1 MFDLISE
8 IMATL
13 RHNKL
18 RTALTGFAVSWGI
31 FLLIVLLRVSRG
43 LVNGMESMFSQRD
56 TETVSIRG
64 GYAQK
69 AYKGLKENRRIR
81 LKDSDLGVLASQ
93 NANVVGE
100 VTARIS
106 NDTSKVTSSKD
117 YLTGGYQGVYPA
129 HQHNDGLKMV
139 KGRFINQNDI
149 NHTRRVVVM
158 ADESAETLFG
168 KEDPIGQLVKIS
180 DLSFTVIGTYETEWR
195 RDTYIPF
202 STARAMSG
210 GSDQV
215 NNITVKLKDVSTLDE
230 SDRAEQGFR
239 STLGRQHTFAD
250 DDSGSLWIWNR
261 FSDYLRSSTAMGA
274 IGMAVWV
281 IGLLTML
288 SGIVGVSNIMFVS
301 VRERTH
307 EIGVRRAIGAK
318 PASILRQIILESVAI
333 TTLFGYIGIVL
344 GVLVSQGIA
353 ALVSGSGGMGP
364 GGKDEIL
371 KDPTVDISIAIQ
383 VTVVLIIAGALA
395 GLFPALKSLK
405 IKPVEALRDE

>member
-1 MFDLISE
+1 M
-8 IMATL
+8 
-13 RHNKL
+13 
-18 RTALTGFAVSWGI
+18 
-31 FLLIVLLRVSRG
+31 
-43 LVNGMESMFSQRD
+43 
-56 TETVSIRG
+56 
-64 GYAQK
+64 
-69 AYKGLKENRRIR
+69 
-81 LKDSDLGVLASQ
+81 
-93 NANVVGE
+93 
-100 VTARIS
+100 
-106 NDTSKVTSSKD
+106 
-117 YLTGGYQGVYPA
+117 
-129 HQHNDGLKMV
+129 
-139 KGRFINQNDI
+139 
-149 NHTRRVVVM
+149 
-158 ADESAETLFG
+158 
-168 KEDPIGQLVKIS
+168 
-180 DLSFTVIGTYETEWR
+180 
-195 RDTYIPF
+195 
-202 STARAMSG
+202 
-210 GSDQV
+210 
-215 NNITVKLKDVSTLDE
+215 KDVSTLDE